1 MKKSNR
7 ELLTKFCEFA
17 KLQDNSDA
25 EYPNITTS
33 VDLFIEGS
41 NLKTDL
47 SDLNWDPLDDSTFV
61 SPEFLFYI
69 LIAAK
74 EFFEK

>member
-1 MKKSNR
+1 MKKSSK

-17 KLQDNSDA
+17 KLQDNSDS

-33 VDLFIEGS
+33 IDLFVEGS

-47 SDLNWDPLDDSTFV
+47 SDLNWDILDDSTFV

-69 LIAAK
+69 LTAAK

>member
-25 EYPNITTS
+25 ECPNITTS

-47 SDLNWDPLDDSTFV
+47 SDLNWDPLDDPTFV